1 MNEDEFDTGPLEWSK
16 PRADRA
22 AILAGTIC
30 AVCLLVITVLF
41 IAWGWAL

>member
-16 PRADRA
+16 PRRDRA

-30 AVCLLVITVLF
+30 AVCVAAITV
-41 IAWGWAL
+41 ICIVWRWAL